1 MTLDKIFSSFRE
13 RVADLD
19 LYQRAAKAT
28 AKKELQQLNQ
38 YAEQLK
44 SNPALEGFSSSSDA
58 MYFYDPR
65 TGTARNYGFRES
77 SVEDRVKLVVFQKN
91 KQYCWLLAEA
101 YEEFEDYLEAT
112 YAYLGSQDTSSWLM
126 SDFGNISITDL
137 GDKDYDWYLDRA
149 KNKRDA
155 PQSILTRLRALYP
168 ELVDVETNN
177 KLNVNLKL
185 AIELIAHLR
194 HIIVHRGGLV
204 ASQGAFLESVL
215 KKCGLWNNGQYHEG
229 YEAFVHKFFG
239 GGEYENVIS
248 LLEIRVHPEIP
259 LDIHRDLFGEL
270 TGYLMAY
277 AVLVYEI
284 ASGKA

>member
-1 MTLDKIFSSFRE
+1 MTLDEIFTSFRE
-13 RVADLD
+13 RVTDLD

-44 SNPALEGFSSSSDA
+44 TNPALEGISSSLHA

-77 SVEDRVKLVVFQKN
+77 SVEDRANLVVFQKN

-101 YEEFEDYLEAT
+101 YEEFEDYLEGT
-112 YAYLGSQDTSSWLM
+112 YAYLGSQDSSSWLM
-126 SDFGNISITDL
+126 SDFGNISITEL
-137 GDKDYDWYLDRA
+137 VDKDYAWYLDRA
-149 KNKRDA
+149 KNKRDP
-155 PQSILTRLRALYP
+155 PQSVLTRLRALYP
-168 ELVDVETNN
+168 QLVNFETNN
-177 KLNVNLKL
+177 KLNVNLKV

-194 HIIVHRGGLV
+194 HIIVHKGGVV
-204 ASQGAFLESVL
+204 ASRGAFLESVL
-215 KKCGLWNNGQYHEG
+215 KKCGLWNNGKYHEG
-229 YEAFVHKFFG
+229 YGVFVDKFFG

-259 LDIHRDLFGEL
+259 LDIHHDLFGEL

-277 AVLVYEI
+277 AILVYEI